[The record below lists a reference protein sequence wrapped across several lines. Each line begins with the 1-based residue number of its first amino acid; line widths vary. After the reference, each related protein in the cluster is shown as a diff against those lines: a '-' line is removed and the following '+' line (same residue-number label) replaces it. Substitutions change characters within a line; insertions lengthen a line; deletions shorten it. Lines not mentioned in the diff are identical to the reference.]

1 MGRILQIRKK
11 GWKQEDPEGGGR
23 QTWRQLSKKVVY
35 NGLREVGVEYKYKS
49 CGKDNPVKK
58 LIRKEK
64 RDEEDSRARM
74 IQDHRVQNCL
84 DP

>member
-1 MGRILQIRKK
+1 M
-11 GWKQEDPEGGGR
+11 EE
-23 QTWRQLSKKVVY
+23 LSKKVVY
-35 NGLREVGVEYKYKS
+35 NGLREVGLEHKYKS
-49 CGKDNPVKK
+49 CGKNNLVKK

-84 DP
+84 